1 MKIIALEP
9 YYGGSHRAFLD
20 GWIASSKHQ
29 WTILGLPAH
38 KWKWRMRH
46 AAISLA
52 EQVESLPGNELPFD
66 LLFCSDMLNLTE
78 FVGLTRLPFNNL
90 PLIAYFHEN
99 QLTYPVRDES
109 ERDLHFG
116 MTNFTTA
123 IAATE
128 VWFNTVFHRDSF
140 LNALKR
146 MLRNMPDYNCLDHVD
161 QIRAKS
167 QVLPQGI
174 EPIPERK
181 ERLPGPPRL
190 LWVARWEFDKNPE
203 MFFEALF
210 HLAETGEEFQVDVV
224 GQHFDTVPEIFEQ
237 ARSRLGDR
245 IVRWGYQT
253 SQEEYVNALSQADIV
268 VSTADHEFFGVSIV
282 EAVSAGAFPLLP
294 ERLSYPEL
302 FGLGV
307 RPEARDF
314 FYDGSLDSL
323 VGRLREL
330 MDRTCQGRLWED
342 DSIGRR
348 IVEPF
353 YWNNLIP
360 RLDDAAER
368 VAQCE
373 GQ

>member
-1 MKIIALEP
+1 MKILALEP

-20 GWIASSKHQ
+20 GWTAYSQHQ

-52 EQVESLPGNELPFD
+52 EQVESLPTDEPPFD
-66 LLFCSDMLNLTE
+66 LLFCSDMLNLAE
-78 FVGLTRLPFNNL
+78 FVGLTGTPFNSL
-90 PLIAYFHEN
+90 PSIAYFHEN

-128 VWFNTVFHRDSF
+128 VWFNTVYHRDSF
-140 LNALKR
+140 LDALKR
-146 MLRNMPDYNCLDHVD
+146 MLKNMPDYNCFDCVD

-167 QVLPQGI
+167 QVLAQGI
-174 EPIPERK
+174 EPMPERK
-181 ERLPGPPRL
+181 KRLPGPPRL
-190 LWVARWEFDKNPE
+190 LWAARWEFDKNPE
-203 MFFEALF
+203 MFFKALF
-210 HLAETGEEFQVDVV
+210 HLAEAGEDFQVNVI
-224 GQHFDTVPEIFEQ
+224 GQHFDTIPEIFEQ
-237 ARSRLGDR
+237 ARSRLGDK

-253 SQEEYVNALSQADIV
+253 SREEYVCALGQADIV
-268 VSTADHEFFGVSIV
+268 VSTADHEFFGVSVV

-302 FGLGV
+302 FGLGLV
-307 RPEARDF
+307 PDARDF
-314 FYDGSLDSL
+314 FYDGTQGNLTT
-323 VGRLREL
+323 RLREL
-330 MDRTCQGRLWED
+330 IDRTCQEKLWED
-342 DSIGRR
+342 NRLGRR

-353 YWNNLIP
+353 HWNNLAP
-360 RLDDAAER
+360 RLDTAAER
-368 VAQCE
+368 VAQS
-373 GQ
+373 